1 MGNLDCGL
9 FIFLDSRLCSDNG
22 CFNGGVCTE
31 DPMMQKET
39 TCACPLGYQGTRCE
53 TGKAYRGPIDRAISL
68 QLDWGDEVGD

>member
-1 MGNLDCGL
+1 
-9 FIFLDSRLCSDNG
+9 
-22 CFNGGVCTE
+22 
-31 DPMMQKET
+31 MMQKET